1 MNYTVLLHA
10 TSQNIPP
17 AYIFLI
23 YRQPGY
29 IHNLL
34 NTYQPVRSLQS
45 PISMSVGRCTF
56 SYAAPQIRNAIPLN
70 IYNSPS
76 VVSFQHNFRTFYFA
90 ATG

>member
-1 MNYTVLLHA
+1 MQSYCQKKTVFGKSRHFMCSFFDLKNYMNYTVLLHA

-34 NTYQPVRSLQS
+34 GVPRRQPHRRSGLATL
-45 PISMSVGRCTF
+45 PSVG
-56 SYAAPQIRNAIPLN
+56 AIP
-70 IYNSPS
+70 
-76 VVSFQHNFRTFYFA
+76 
-90 ATG
+90 